1 MYFLLKE
8 VLSLFKALDV
18 IHGNVLFE
26 NVWLF
31 FVFEQVSIFS
41 KGTFADMM
49 PIETY
54 YYRKRIDENVSTVKW
69 ATRWQDNATINRQSR
84 EKKYRFLYI
93 LLPHTKFSKLL
104 KSCNRHTIRDLGIN
118 VSF

>member
-26 NVWLF
+26 NVRLF

-54 YYRKRIDENVSTVKW
+54 YYRKRIDENVFTVKW

-84 EKKYRFLYI
+84 GKQKKNIDSYTFYY
-93 LLPHTKFSKLL
+93 H
-104 KSCNRHTIRDLGIN
+104 IRN
-118 VSF
+118 FQNC